1 MPDPRS
7 SRMLSLT
14 GEVVE
19 TFERDGTPVAKI
31 LLRPVHMEVPQE
43 ALHGAHLG
51 DRLRLRL
58 AYSVEGIDLDPHID
72 DEDILM
78 RFCLRGHANFLLKLR

>member
-31 LLRPVHMEVPQE
+31 LLRPAHMEVPQE

-51 DRLRLRL
+51 DTLHLRI
-58 AYSVEGIDLDPHID
+58 AYSVESIDQGLHID
-72 DEDILM
+72 DEHIL
-78 RFCLRGHANFLLKLR
+78 LP